1 MITNESIKGLVKS
14 LRGIAKRNTEER
26 DRYKGE
32 YWKGQSDGRTSAYSL
47 AADWLEQIIHEEVD
61 DEHR

>member
-47 AADWLEQIIHEEVD
+47 AADWLEALIPDEEKS
-61 DEHR
+61 E